1 MSKTIS
7 LNGGLKSQEIAGDQT
22 KETGVKAAYLK
33 TTQSHKKGDV
43 IDYDEGL
50 LNHRQLKE
58 KGFLEIMDKETK
70 VTGPEETKVTGPEET
85 KVTGPE
91 ETKKTK
97 KTKKQSDR
105 K

>member
-7 LNGGLKSQEIAGDQT
+7 LNGGMKSQEIAGEQA
-22 KETGVKAAYLK
+22 KETGVKAVYLK

-43 IDYDEGL
+43 VNYDDSL

-58 KGFLEIMDKETK
+58 RGFLEIMD
-70 VTGPEETKVTGPEET
+70 EETKVTGPEET

-97 KTKKQSDR
+97 KTKKQSD
-105 K
+105 KK

>member
-1 MSKTIS
+1 MSNSIS
-7 LNGGLKSQEIAGDQT
+7 LDGSLVNHIVFSAMTGEQAKD
-22 KETGVKAAYLK
+22 TGVKAVYLK

-43 IDYDEGL
+43 VNYDESF

-58 KGFLEIMDKETK
+58 RGFLKIMD
-70 VTGPEETKVTGPEET
+70 EET

-97 KTKKQSDR
+97 KPKSRVIKND
-105 K
+105 

>member
-7 LNGGLKSQEIAGDQT
+7 LSGGMKSQEIAGEQT
-22 KETGVKAAYLK
+22 KETGVKAVYLK

-43 IDYDEGL
+43 INYDESL

-58 KGFLEIMDKETK
+58 RGFLKVMDEEIK
-70 VTGPEETKVTGPEET
+70 VTGPEEI

-97 KTKKQSDR
+97 KTKKQSD
-105 K
+105 KK

>member
-7 LNGGLKSQEIAGDQT
+7 LSGGLKSQEIAGDQT

-58 KGFLEIMDKETK
+58 KGFLRVMN
-70 VTGPEETKVTGPEET
+70 EETKVTGPKET

-97 KTKKQSDR
+97 KTKKQSD
-105 K
+105 KK